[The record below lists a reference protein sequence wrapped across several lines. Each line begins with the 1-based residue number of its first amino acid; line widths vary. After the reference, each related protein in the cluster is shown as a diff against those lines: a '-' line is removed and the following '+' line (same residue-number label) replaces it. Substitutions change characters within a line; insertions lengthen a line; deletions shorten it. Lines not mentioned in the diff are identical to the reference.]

1 MIERYRKLIFGG
13 YTALV
18 AFASLL
24 PAGGALVGS
33 YDKSAHLLI
42 YAIFATLAYR
52 LRLSRRHYI
61 GVCIGIIAY
70 SGLLEV
76 GQSFVPGREMSAL
89 DLLANTLGVSL
100 GVLVCR
106 VATRRSRASVPQGR

>member
-1 MIERYRKLIFGG
+1 MKATDAKPVFAAYACVI
-13 YTALV
+13 
-18 AFASLL
+18 AFVSL

-42 YAIFATLAYR
+42 YAIFAILAYR
-52 LRLSRRHYI
+52 LGLTGRRFFYI
-61 GVCIGIIAY
+61 CIGIIAY

-89 DLLANTLGVSL
+89 DLLANAL
-100 GVLVCR
+100 GVLLGVLISR
-106 VATRRSRASVPQGR
+106 VVVKRA

>member
-1 MIERYRKLIFGG
+1 MIERYRKPVFFC
-13 YTALV
+13 YAALV

-33 YDKSAHLLI
+33 YDKSAHLFI
-42 YAIFATLAYR
+42 YTIFSVLAYR
-52 LRLSRRHYI
+52 LRLPGRQYI
-61 GVCIGIIAY
+61 YICLGIIAY

-89 DLLANTLGVSL
+89 DLLANTCGVVVGAL
-100 GVLVCR
+100 LCR
-106 VATRRSRASVPQGR
+106 VVRNRS